1 LGLNKESDMT
11 DRYAVF
17 GNPIAHSKSPIIHAG
32 FAKQTSE
39 DIAYER
45 QLVEEG
51 KFAEA
56 ARDFFAAG
64 GCGLNITVPFKLDAF
79 AFADQL
85 TERAQHAGAV
95 NTLKKLPD
103 NKILG
108 DNTDG
113 AGLLRDITKNL
124 GWKITGKRVLVLG
137 AGGAVRGVIAPL
149 LAENPQRIV
158 IANRTLSKAEELAQL
173 FNSGKHAQESKV
185 LRASSLQIHARPF
198 DMVINATSASLD
210 GEMLQL
216 SPTILAS
223 DACCYDMMYGKEL
236 TTFLQWAK
244 QNGAQVA
251 DGLGMLVEQAAES
264 FYLWRG
270 VMPAAKPVMKLL
282 R

>member
-1 LGLNKESDMT
+1 MT
-11 DRYAVF
+11 DCYAVF
-17 GNPIAHSKSPIIHAG
+17 GNPIAHSKSPIIHAE
-32 FAKQTSE
+32 FAKQTGE

-45 QLVEEG
+45 QWVEEG

-56 ARDFFAAG
+56 AGDFFAAG

-85 TERAQHAGAV
+85 TERAKQAGAV
-95 NTLKKLPD
+95 NTLKKMPD
-103 NKILG
+103 NAILG

-124 GWKITGKRVLVLG
+124 AWEIAGKRVLVLG

-158 IANRTLSKAEELAQL
+158 IANRTLSKAEELVQL
-173 FNSGKHAQESKV
+173 FNTGKHAQESKI

-198 DMVINATSASLD
+198 DVVINATSASLG
-210 GEMLQL
+210 GEMLEL
-216 SPTILAS
+216 SSAVLAPN
-223 DACCYDMMYGKEL
+223 ACCYDMMYSKEL
-236 TTFLQWAK
+236 TPFLQWAK
-244 QNGAQVA
+244 SHNAEVA

-270 VMPAAKPVMKLL
+270 VMPETRPVIKLL

>member
-1 LGLNKESDMT
+1 MT

-17 GNPIAHSKSPIIHAG
+17 GNPIAHSKSPMIHAE
-32 FAKQTSE
+32 FAKQTGES
-39 DIAYER
+39 ISYER

-56 ARDFFAAG
+56 AQEFFAAG

-85 TERAQHAGAV
+85 TERATLAGAV
-95 NTLKKLPD
+95 NTLKKLAD
-103 NKILG
+103 GKMLG

-124 GWKITGKRVLVLG
+124 GWKIEGKRVLVLG

-158 IANRTLSKAEELAQL
+158 IANRTLSKAEELVQL

-198 DMVINATSASLD
+198 DIIINATSASLG

-216 SPTILAS
+216 SPTILAPN
-223 DACCYDMMYGKEL
+223 ACCYDMMYSKEL
-236 TTFLQWAK
+236 TPFLQWAK
-244 QNGAQVA
+244 THGAQVA

-270 VMPAAKPVMKLL
+270 VMPETKAVMELL
-282 R
+282 RKL

>member
-1 LGLNKESDMT
+1 MT

-17 GNPIAHSKSPIIHAG
+17 GNPIAHSKSPIIHAA
-32 FAKQTSE
+32 FAKQTGE
-39 DIAYER
+39 DIAYAR

-51 KFAEA
+51 KFVEA
-56 ARDFFAAG
+56 AGDFFAAG

-85 TERAQHAGAV
+85 TERAKLAGAV
-95 NTLKKLPD
+95 NTLKKMPAG
-103 NKILG
+103 KILG

-113 AGLLRDITKNL
+113 AGLLRDITQNL
-124 GWKITGKRVLVLG
+124 GWKLAGKRVLVLG

-158 IANRTLSKAEELAQL
+158 IANRTLSKAEELVQL
-173 FNSGKHAQESKV
+173 FNSGKHTQESKT

-198 DMVINATSASLD
+198 DVVINATSASLG
-210 GEMLQL
+210 GEMLEL
-216 SPTILAS
+216 SPTVLAPN
-223 DACCYDMMYGKEL
+223 ACCYDMMYGKEL
-236 TTFLQWAK
+236 TPFLQWAK
-244 QNGAQVA
+244 SHGAEVA

-270 VMPAAKPVMKLL
+270 VMPGTVPVIVSL
-282 R
+282 RNA

>member
-1 LGLNKESDMT
+1 MT

-17 GNPIAHSKSPIIHAG
+17 GNPIAHSKSPIIHAE
-32 FAKQTSE
+32 FAKQTGE
-39 DIAYER
+39 DISYDR

-56 ARDFFAAG
+56 ALEFFAAG

-85 TERAQHAGAV
+85 TERAQQAGAV
-95 NTLKKLPD
+95 NTLKKLVD
-103 NKILG
+103 GKILG

-124 GWKITGKRVLVLG
+124 GWKIEGKRVVVIG

-158 IANRTLSKAEELAQL
+158 IANRTLSKAEELATL
-173 FNSGKHAQESKV
+173 FAAGKII
-185 LRASSLQIHARPF
+185 RASSLHIHARPF
-198 DMVINATSASLD
+198 DIVINGTSASLG
-210 GEMLQL
+210 GEMPDL
-216 SPTILAS
+216 SPTILAPN
-223 DACCYDMMYGKEL
+223 ACCYDMMYGKEL
-236 TTFLQWAK
+236 TPFLQWAK
-244 QNGAQVA
+244 NHRAKEVA

-264 FYLWRG
+264 FFLWRG
-270 VMPAAKPVMKLL
+270 VMPETKPVMELL

>member
-1 LGLNKESDMT
+1 MNKESDMT

-17 GNPIAHSKSPIIHAG
+17 GNPIAHSKSPIIHAE
-32 FAKQTSE
+32 FAKQTGE
-39 DIAYER
+39 DIVYER

-56 ARDFFAAG
+56 AGDFFAAG

-85 TERAQHAGAV
+85 TERAKQAGAV
-95 NTLKKLPD
+95 NTLKKMPD
-103 NKILG
+103 NAVLG

-124 GWKITGKRVLVLG
+124 GWKIEGKRVLVLG

-158 IANRTLSKAEELAQL
+158 IANRTLSKAEELVQL
-173 FNSGKHAQESKV
+173 FNTGKHAQERKT

-198 DMVINATSASLD
+198 DVVINATSASLG
-210 GEMLQL
+210 GEMLEL
-216 SPTILAS
+216 SSAVLAPNT
-223 DACCYDMMYGKEL
+223 CCYDMMYSKEL
-236 TTFLQWAK
+236 TPFLQWAK
-244 QNGAQVA
+244 SHGAEVA

-270 VMPAAKPVMKLL
+270 VMPETRPVIKLL
-282 R
+282 C

>member
-1 LGLNKESDMT
+1 MNKESDMT

-17 GNPIAHSKSPIIHAG
+17 GNPIAHSKSPIIHAE
-32 FAKQTSE
+32 FAKQTGE

-56 ARDFFAAG
+56 VGDFFAAG

-85 TERAQHAGAV
+85 TERAKQAGAV
-95 NTLKKLPD
+95 NTLKKMPD
-103 NKILG
+103 NAILG

-124 GWKITGKRVLVLG
+124 GWEIAGKRVLVLG

-158 IANRTLSKAEELAQL
+158 IANRTLSKAEELVQL
-173 FNSGKHAQESKV
+173 FNTGKHAQESKT

-198 DMVINATSASLD
+198 DVVINATSASLG
-210 GEMLQL
+210 GEMLEL
-216 SPTILAS
+216 SSAVLAQN
-223 DACCYDMMYGKEL
+223 ACCYDMMYSKEL
-236 TTFLQWAK
+236 TPFLQWAK
-244 QNGAQVA
+244 SHDAEVA

-270 VMPAAKPVMKLL
+270 VMPETRTVIKLL